1 MTNDKIKEA
10 ACEEADTESEQET
23 PLSNEE
29 RIKTLLIKTDLIIA
43 KCKSR
48 NKKKKIA

>member
-10 ACEEADTESEQET
+10 ACEEVDSESEQDAT
-23 PLSNEE
+23 PSNEE
-29 RIKTLLIKTDLIIA
+29 RIKTLLMKTDLIIA